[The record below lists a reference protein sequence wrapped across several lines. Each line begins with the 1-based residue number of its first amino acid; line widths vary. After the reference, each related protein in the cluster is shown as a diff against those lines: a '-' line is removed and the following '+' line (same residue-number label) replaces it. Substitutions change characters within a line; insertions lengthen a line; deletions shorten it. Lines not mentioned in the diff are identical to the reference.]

1 MRKILHNRIQCTHC
15 KDIIESTYTHDFK
28 WCSCGK
34 VAVDG
39 GKQYLKRSF
48 TDSPDDIIELSEY
61 CEEV

>member
-1 MRKILHNRIQCTHC
+1 MRKILHNRIQCTYC

-48 TDSPDDIIELSEY
+48 TNSPYDIIELSEY